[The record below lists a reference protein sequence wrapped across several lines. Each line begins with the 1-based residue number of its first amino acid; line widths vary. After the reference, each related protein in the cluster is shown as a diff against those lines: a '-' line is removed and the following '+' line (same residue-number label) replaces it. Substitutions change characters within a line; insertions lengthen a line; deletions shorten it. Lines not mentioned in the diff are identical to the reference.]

1 MADFED
7 GRRPAGHE
15 GPASSRPPAGPG
27 DGPAAPTGA
36 SPRTWRTAAWVC
48 AIAGAAALF
57 AGVVV
62 GDGLLLAT
70 GLILGGV
77 AGHLATPEY
86 TRQRPARSRPP
97 VVPDRPDR
105 PDRSEPS
112 ERAEDPA
119 GPRRPRPPAP

>member
-7 GRRPAGHE
+7 GRPAGH
-15 GPASSRPPAGPG
+15 
-27 DGPAAPTGA
+27 DGPAYSGPPASPAPTGA
-36 SPRTWRTAAWVC
+36 SRRAWRTAAWVC
-48 AIAGAAALF
+48 AVAGAAALF

-86 TRQRPARSRPP
+86 TRQRPARSQPSQRPRPP
-97 VVPDRPDR
+97 QPPERPGR
-105 PDRSEPS
+105 P
-112 ERAEDPA
+112 ERAEEPG
-119 GPRRPRPPAP
+119 GPRRPRPPVP